1 MCEWVISGGE
11 NICLSYQVDFV
22 TLFHPDNRIRHLTHD
37 IRQILDVGLEGIMHQ
52 EVDDMTTHSEAFSKE
67 ATYKISAYFDHQSA
81 SGERNDVSL
90 QPFLPY
96 KSILNSNS

>member
-1 MCEWVISGGE
+1 MLT
-11 NICLSYQVDFV
+11 LSPYF
-22 TLFHPDNRIRHLTHD
+22 TMDNRMRHLTHD
-37 IRQILDVGLEGIMHQ
+37 LYGKFLMEGWRDGIMHQ

>member
-1 MCEWVISGGE
+1 
-11 NICLSYQVDFV
+11 
-22 TLFHPDNRIRHLTHD
+22 
-37 IRQILDVGLEGIMHQ
+37 MHQ
-52 EVDDMTTHSEAFSKE
+52 EVDDMATHSEAFSKE